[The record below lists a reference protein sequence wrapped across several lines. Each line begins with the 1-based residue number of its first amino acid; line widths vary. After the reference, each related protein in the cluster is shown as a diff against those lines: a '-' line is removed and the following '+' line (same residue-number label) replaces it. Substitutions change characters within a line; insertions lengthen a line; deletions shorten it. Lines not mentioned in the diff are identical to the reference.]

1 MASNKGYTTAT
12 KVRAVMAEKVLGV
25 WSDTEIEDCI
35 NRAEGIVDNR
45 LDSTI
50 TIDTTKPNHMVV
62 EGAVTW
68 LAALQVAA
76 TCAPSWNTLAELVNF
91 QNVASYMVKL
101 YLDAIETDIT
111 GDRILGA

>member
-12 KVRAVMAEKVLGV
+12 KVRAVMAERVLGV
-25 WSDTEIEDCI
+25 WSDAEIEDAI

-62 EGAVTW
+62 EGACTW
-68 LAALQVAA
+68 IAALQVAA
-76 TCAPSWNTLAELVNF
+76 SCLPSWNTIAELQNF
-91 QNVASYMVKL
+91 QNVAAFMIKL